1 MAVGYFNAHYSA
13 DEPFQLDIPQFGQCR
28 EWLDLKRLTQYASV
42 SERTMRQ
49 WIHRSANP
57 LPAVR
62 VGTKILIRRSEFDRW
77 LEKHRLEPGN
87 VGCMVDEMVSDLVAT
102 R

>member
-1 MAVGYFNAHYSA
+1 MAEMHFNTCYPQ
-13 DEPFQLDIPQFGQCR
+13 EPFQLDIPEFGQCR
-28 EWLDLKRLTQYASV
+28 EWLDLKGLTQYASV

-77 LEKHRLEPGN
+77 LEKHRIELVN
-87 VGCMVDEMVSDLVAT
+87 VGCIVDELVSDLVAGH
-102 R
+102 

>member
-1 MAVGYFNAHYSA
+1 MAEGYFNGYYSA
-13 DEPFQLDIPQFGQCR
+13 DEPLQLNIPQFGQCR
-28 EWLDLKRLTQYASV
+28 EWLDLKGLTQYASV

-49 WIHRSANP
+49 WIHRSTNP

-77 LEKHRLEPGN
+77 LEQRRLEPVN
-87 VGCMVDEMVSDLVAT
+87 VGCMVDEMVSDLVAA